1 MDAYG
6 VKCCCNNSTST
17 MVLNTIV
24 STSIMDK
31 VLYNTYKVNYKNRR
45 NDTYEVYGESV
56 RTIPYPHTYIP

>member
-1 MDAYG
+1 
-6 VKCCCNNSTST
+6 
-17 MVLNTIV
+17 
-24 STSIMDK
+24 MDK